1 MPKYEIMTILDPKAE
16 ATILENL
23 LSTTFSQNSSYKLV
37 KLENSSLAY
46 PIKKS
51 KTAQYFLINLDSP
64 ANLIE
69 EFVRRANITKSIWRY
84 LIINLDSEKGFNQK
98 PKNTDRHKRTNPRR
112 DHSDRPNFKSAPR
125 TRQDQN
131 SPNQAEKTDKPFQRR
146 NFRPNTQGGAK
157 QGLAQQSSDKTNLS
171 QRGKTSNSSS
181 SANQPET
188 GADSAK
194 KIQESQ

>member
-23 LSTTFSQNSSYKLV
+23 LSAIFSQNSSYKLV

-98 PKNTDRHKRTNPRR
+98 PKNSDRHKRTNPRR

-125 TRQDQN
+125 ARQDQN
-131 SPNQAEKTDKPFQRR
+131 SANPAEKTDKPFQRR

-157 QGLAQQSSDKTNLS
+157 QSFAQQSSDKTNSS
-171 QRGKTSNSSS
+171 QRGKTSTSST
-181 SANQPET
+181 QVET
-188 GADSAK
+188 GVDNAK
-194 KIQESQ
+194 KTQESQ

>member
-23 LSTTFSQNSSYKLV
+23 LSAIFSQNSSYKLV

-98 PKNTDRHKRTNPRR
+98 PKNSDRHKRTNVRR

-125 TRQDQN
+125 ARQDQN
-131 SPNQAEKTDKPFQRR
+131 AANQTEKSDKPFQRR
-146 NFRPNTQGGAK
+146 NFRPNAHGGAK
-157 QGLAQQSSDKTNLS
+157 QGFAQQSSDKANSS
-171 QRGKTSNSSS
+171 QRGKT
-181 SANQPET
+181 NQPET
-188 GADSAK
+188 DVDNAK
-194 KIQESQ
+194 KTQESQ

>member
-23 LSTTFSQNSSYKLV
+23 LSAIFSQNSSYKLV

-98 PKNTDRHKRTNPRR
+98 PKNSDRHKRTNVRR

-125 TRQDQN
+125 ARQDQN
-131 SPNQAEKTDKPFQRR
+131 AANQTEKSDKPFQRR
-146 NFRPNTQGGAK
+146 NFRPNAQGGAK
-157 QGLAQQSSDKTNLS
+157 QGFAQQSSDKANSS
-171 QRGKTSNSSS
+171 QRGKTSSSS
-181 SANQPET
+181 TNQSET
-188 GADSAK
+188 DVDNAK
-194 KIQESQ
+194 KVQESQ

>member
-23 LSTTFSQNSSYKLV
+23 LSAIFSQNSSYKLV

-98 PKNTDRHKRTNPRR
+98 PKNSDRHKRTNVRR

-131 SPNQAEKTDKPFQRR
+131 AANQTEKSDKPFQRR
-146 NFRPNTQGGAK
+146 NFRPNAQGGAK
-157 QGLAQQSSDKTNLS
+157 QGFAQQSSDKANSS
-171 QRGKTSNSSS
+171 QRGKT
-181 SANQPET
+181 NQPET
-188 GADSAK
+188 DVDNAK
-194 KIQESQ
+194 KTQESQ

>member
-23 LSTTFSQNSSYKLV
+23 LSAIFSQNSSYKLV

-98 PKNTDRHKRTNPRR
+98 PKNSDRHKRTNVRR

-125 TRQDQN
+125 ARQDQN
-131 SPNQAEKTDKPFQRR
+131 AANQAEKSDKPFQRR
-146 NFRPNTQGGAK
+146 NFRPNAQGGAK
-157 QGLAQQSSDKTNLS
+157 QAFAQQSSDKANSS
-171 QRGKTSNSSS
+171 QRGKTSSSS
-181 SANQPET
+181 TNQSET
-188 GADSAK
+188 DVDNAK
-194 KIQESQ
+194 KVQESQ

>member
-23 LSTTFSQNSSYKLV
+23 LSAIFSQNSSYKLV

-98 PKNTDRHKRTNPRR
+98 PKNYDRHKRTNVRR

-125 TRQDQN
+125 ARQDQN
-131 SPNQAEKTDKPFQRR
+131 AANQAEKSDKPFQRR
-146 NFRPNTQGGAK
+146 NFRPNAQGGAK
-157 QGLAQQSSDKTNLS
+157 QGFAQQSSDKANSS
-171 QRGKTSNSSS
+171 QRGKTSNSST
-181 SANQPET
+181 NQSET
-188 GADSAK
+188 DVDNAK
-194 KIQESQ
+194 KVQESQ

>member
-23 LSTTFSQNSSYKLV
+23 LSAIFSQNSSYKLV

-98 PKNTDRHKRTNPRR
+98 PKNSDRHKRTNPRR

-131 SPNQAEKTDKPFQRR
+131 SPNQTEKTDKPFQRR
-146 NFRPNTQGGAK
+146 NFRPNAQGGAK
-157 QGLAQQSSDKTNLS
+157 QGFAQQSSDKANS
-171 QRGKTSNSSS
+171 PQRGKTSSS
-181 SANQPET
+181 SAQVET
-188 GADSAK
+188 GVDNAK
-194 KIQESQ
+194 KTQESQ

>member
-23 LSTTFSQNSSYKLV
+23 LSAIFSQNSSYKLV

-98 PKNTDRHKRTNPRR
+98 PKNSDRHKRTNARR

-125 TRQDQN
+125 PRQDQN
-131 SPNQAEKTDKPFQRR
+131 SANPAEKTDKPFQRR
-146 NFRPNTQGGAK
+146 NFRPNAQGGAK
-157 QGLAQQSSDKTNLS
+157 QGFAQQSSDKANSS
-171 QRGKTSNSSS
+171 QRGKTSSSS
-181 SANQPET
+181 TQQET
-188 GADSAK
+188 GVDNAK
-194 KIQESQ
+194 KTQESQ

>member
-23 LSTTFSQNSSYKLV
+23 LSAIFSQNSSYKLV

-98 PKNTDRHKRTNPRR
+98 PKNSDRHKRTNARR

-131 SPNQAEKTDKPFQRR
+131 SPNPVEKTDKTFQRR
-146 NFRPNTQGGAK
+146 NFRPNAQGGAK
-157 QGLAQQSSDKTNLS
+157 QGFAQQSSDKANSS
-171 QRGKTSNSSS
+171 QRGKTSSSS
-181 SANQPET
+181 TQVET
-188 GADSAK
+188 GVDNAK
-194 KIQESQ
+194 KTQESQ

>member
-23 LSTTFSQNSSYKLV
+23 LSAIFSQNSSYKLV

-98 PKNTDRHKRTNPRR
+98 PKNSDRHKRTNARR

-125 TRQDQN
+125 ARQDQN
-131 SPNQAEKTDKPFQRR
+131 SPNPAEKTDKTFQRR
-146 NFRPNTQGGAK
+146 NFRANTQGGAK
-157 QGLAQQSSDKTNLS
+157 QGFAQQSSDKANSS
-171 QRGKTSNSSS
+171 QRGKTSNPSTNQQE
-181 SANQPET
+181 ANV
-188 GADSAK
+188 DNAK

>member
-23 LSTTFSQNSSYKLV
+23 LSAIFSQNSSYKLV

-98 PKNTDRHKRTNPRR
+98 PKNADRHKRTNARR

-125 TRQDQN
+125 ARQDQN
-131 SPNQAEKTDKPFQRR
+131 AANQTEKSDKPFQRR
-146 NFRPNTQGGAK
+146 NFRPNAQGGAK
-157 QGLAQQSSDKTNLS
+157 QGFAQQSSDKANSS
-171 QRGKTSNSSS
+171 QRGKT
-181 SANQPET
+181 NQPET
-188 GADSAK
+188 DVDNAK
-194 KIQESQ
+194 KTQESQ

>member
-23 LSTTFSQNSSYKLV
+23 LSAIFSQNSSYKLV

-98 PKNTDRHKRTNPRR
+98 PKNSDRHKRTNVRR

-125 TRQDQN
+125 ARQDQN
-131 SPNQAEKTDKPFQRR
+131 AANQTEKSDKPFQRR
-146 NFRPNTQGGAK
+146 NFRPNPQGGAK
-157 QGLAQQSSDKTNLS
+157 QGFAQQSSDKANSS
-171 QRGKTSNSSS
+171 QRGKT
-181 SANQPET
+181 NQPET
-188 GADSAK
+188 DVDNAK
-194 KIQESQ
+194 KTQESQ

>member
-23 LSTTFSQNSSYKLV
+23 LSAIFSQNSSYKLV

-98 PKNTDRHKRTNPRR
+98 PKNSDRHKRTNPRR
-112 DHSDRPNFKSAPR
+112 DHSDRPNFKSAQR
-125 TRQDQN
+125 ARQDQN
-131 SPNQAEKTDKPFQRR
+131 SANPAEKTDKPFQRR

-157 QGLAQQSSDKTNLS
+157 QSFAQQSSDKTNSS
-171 QRGKTSNSSS
+171 QRGKTSTSST
-181 SANQPET
+181 QQET
-188 GADSAK
+188 GVDNAK
-194 KIQESQ
+194 KTQESQ

>member
-23 LSTTFSQNSSYKLV
+23 LSAIFSQNSSYKLV

-98 PKNTDRHKRTNPRR
+98 PKNSDRHKRTNPRR

-125 TRQDQN
+125 ARQDQN
-131 SPNQAEKTDKPFQRR
+131 SANPAEKTDKPFQRR

-157 QGLAQQSSDKTNLS
+157 QSFAQQSSDKTNSS
-171 QRGKTSNSSS
+171 QRGKTSTSST
-181 SANQPET
+181 QQET
-188 GADSAK
+188 GVDNAK
-194 KIQESQ
+194 KTQESQ

>member
-23 LSTTFSQNSSYKLV
+23 LSAIFSQNSSYKLV

-98 PKNTDRHKRTNPRR
+98 PKNSDRHKRTNPRR

-125 TRQDQN
+125 ARQDQN
-131 SPNQAEKTDKPFQRR
+131 SANPAEKTDKPFQRR

-157 QGLAQQSSDKTNLS
+157 QSFAQQSSDKTNSS
-171 QRGKTSNSSS
+171 QRGKTSTSST
-181 SANQPET
+181 QVET
-188 GADSAK
+188 GVDSAK
-194 KIQESQ
+194 KTQESQ

>member
-23 LSTTFSQNSSYKLV
+23 LSAIFSQNSSYKLV

-98 PKNTDRHKRTNPRR
+98 PKNSDRHKRTNVRR
-112 DHSDRPNFKSAPR
+112 DHSDRPNFKSAQRP
-125 TRQDQN
+125 RQDQN
-131 SPNQAEKTDKPFQRR
+131 SPNQTEKTDKPFQRR

-157 QGLAQQSSDKTNLS
+157 QGFAQQSSDKASSS
-171 QRGKTSNSSS
+171 QRGKTSSST
-181 SANQPET
+181 NQPET
-188 GADSAK
+188 DVDNAK

>member
-23 LSTTFSQNSSYKLV
+23 LSAIFSQNSSYKLV

-98 PKNTDRHKRTNPRR
+98 PKNSDRHKRTNPRR

-125 TRQDQN
+125 ARQDQN
-131 SPNQAEKTDKPFQRR
+131 SPNQTEKTDKPFQRR
-146 NFRPNTQGGAK
+146 NFRPNAQGGAK
-157 QGLAQQSSDKTNLS
+157 QSFAQQSSDKANSS
-171 QRGKTSNSSS
+171 QRGKTSSSS
-181 SANQPET
+181 TNQSET
-188 GADSAK
+188 DVDNAK
-194 KIQESQ
+194 KVQESQ

>member
-23 LSTTFSQNSSYKLV
+23 LSAIFSQNSSYKLV

-98 PKNTDRHKRTNPRR
+98 PKNSDRHKRTNVRC

-131 SPNQAEKTDKPFQRR
+131 SPNQTEKTDKPFQRR
-146 NFRPNTQGGAK
+146 NFRPNAQGGAK
-157 QGLAQQSSDKTNLS
+157 QGFAQQSSDKASSS
-171 QRGKTSNSSS
+171 QRGKT
-181 SANQPET
+181 NQPET
-188 GADSAK
+188 DVDNAK
-194 KIQESQ
+194 KTQESQ

>member
-23 LSTTFSQNSSYKLV
+23 LSAIFSQNSSYKLV

-98 PKNTDRHKRTNPRR
+98 PKNSDRHKRTNVRR

-125 TRQDQN
+125 ARQDQN
-131 SPNQAEKTDKPFQRR
+131 AANQAEKSDKPFQRR
-146 NFRPNTQGGAK
+146 NFRPNAQGGAK
-157 QGLAQQSSDKTNLS
+157 QGFAQQSSDKANSS
-171 QRGKTSNSSS
+171 QRGKTSSSS
-181 SANQPET
+181 TNQSET
-188 GADSAK
+188 DVDNAK
-194 KIQESQ
+194 KVQESQ

>member
-23 LSTTFSQNSSYKLV
+23 LSAIYSQNSSYKLV

-98 PKNTDRHKRTNPRR
+98 PKNADRHKRANARR

-131 SPNQAEKTDKPFQRR
+131 SPNPAEKTDKPFQRR
-146 NFRPNTQGGAK
+146 NFRPNAQGGAK
-157 QGLAQQSSDKTNLS
+157 QGFAQQSSDKTNSS
-171 QRGKTSNSSS
+171 QRGKTSTSST
-181 SANQPET
+181 QVET
-188 GADSAK
+188 GVDNAK
-194 KIQESQ
+194 KTQESQ

>member
-23 LSTTFSQNSSYKLV
+23 LSAIFSQNSSYKLV

-98 PKNTDRHKRTNPRR
+98 PKNADRHKRANVRR

-125 TRQDQN
+125 PRQDQN
-131 SPNQAEKTDKPFQRR
+131 SPNQTEKTDKPFQRR
-146 NFRPNTQGGAK
+146 NFRANTQGAGK
-157 QGLAQQSSDKTNLS
+157 QGSGQQSSDKANSS
-171 QRGKTSNSSS
+171 QRGKTSNPSTNQQE
-181 SANQPET
+181 ANV
-188 GADSAK
+188 DNAK

>member
-23 LSTTFSQNSSYKLV
+23 LSGIFSQNSSYKLV

-98 PKNTDRHKRTNPRR
+98 PKNSDRHKRTNARR

-125 TRQDQN
+125 PRQDQN
-131 SPNQAEKTDKPFQRR
+131 SANPAEKTDKPFQRR

-157 QGLAQQSSDKTNLS
+157 QSFAQQSSDKTNSS
-171 QRGKTSNSSS
+171 QRGKTSTSST
-181 SANQPET
+181 QVET
-188 GADSAK
+188 GVDNAK
-194 KIQESQ
+194 KTQESQ

>member
-23 LSTTFSQNSSYKLV
+23 LSAIYSQNSSYKLV

-98 PKNTDRHKRTNPRR
+98 PKNSDRHKRTNARR

-125 TRQDQN
+125 PRQDQN
-131 SPNQAEKTDKPFQRR
+131 SPNQTEKTDKPFQRR
-146 NFRPNTQGGAK
+146 NFRPNAQGGAK
-157 QGLAQQSSDKTNLS
+157 QGFAQQSSDKTNSS
-171 QRGKTSNSSS
+171 QRGKTSTSST
-181 SANQPET
+181 QVET
-188 GADSAK
+188 GVDNAK
-194 KIQESQ
+194 KTQESQ